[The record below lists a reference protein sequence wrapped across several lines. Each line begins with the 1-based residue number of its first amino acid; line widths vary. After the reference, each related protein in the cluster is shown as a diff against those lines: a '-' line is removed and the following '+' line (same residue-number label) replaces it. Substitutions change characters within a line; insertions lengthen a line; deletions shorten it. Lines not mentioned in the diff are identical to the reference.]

1 MAACGA
7 LFGKNAEEYLAGIV
21 SHNPQKR
28 LITAV
33 EVAAF
38 TVFLAS
44 AAARGIAG
52 QALNQCG
59 GAVTA

>member
-28 LITAV
+28 LITAT

-44 AAARGIAG
+44 AAARGITG